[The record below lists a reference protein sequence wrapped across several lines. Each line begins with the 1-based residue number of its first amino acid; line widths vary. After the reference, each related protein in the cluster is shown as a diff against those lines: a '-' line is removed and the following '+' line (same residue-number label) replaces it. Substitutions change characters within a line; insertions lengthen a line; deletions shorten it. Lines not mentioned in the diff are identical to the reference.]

1 MNESINHL
9 IKQLTNI
16 YEKEESK
23 IYEIWTDLNND
34 FKNLNQQYQD
44 FFKKFHEAKTEE
56 LLQSEA
62 FLAFKSNVINYINDF
77 INSYIKSATAIKE
90 NLNAIDKSKIKYL
103 MDSLISY
110 QKKAPY
116 NLS

>member
-1 MNESINHL
+1 M
-9 IKQLTNI
+9 
-16 YEKEESK
+16 EKEYNVGLDIGTNSVG
-23 IYEIWTDLNND
+23 WAVVN
-34 FKNLNQQYQD
+34 
-44 FFKKFHEAKTEE
+44 AKTEE